1 MNRYFDFTSGQLK
14 VVTVLSISAVLLSLF
29 WYVRA
34 RTAEPVS
41 LIPLEVEIAGDEEG
55 FTGLF
60 LLDPNTAPADSLE
73 LLPGIGRVIADR
85 IVEYRASHRFEK
97 EIDIANVHGI
107 GAKTFERIRPYLRI
121 ARP

>member
-1 MNRYFDFTSGQLK
+1 MK

-29 WYVRA
+29 LYVRA

-55 FTGLF
+55 FTGFF

-73 LLPGIGRVIADR
+73 LLPGVGRMIADR
-85 IVEYRASHRFEK
+85 IVEYRATKRFEK
-97 EIDIANVHGI
+97 EIDITNVQGI

-121 ARP
+121 HRP